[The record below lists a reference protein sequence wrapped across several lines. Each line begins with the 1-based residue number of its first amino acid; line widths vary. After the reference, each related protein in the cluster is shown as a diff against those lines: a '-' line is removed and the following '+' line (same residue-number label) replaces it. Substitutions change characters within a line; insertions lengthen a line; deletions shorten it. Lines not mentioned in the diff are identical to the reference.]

1 MGAQSIGEPGTQM
14 TLKTFHFAGIA
25 SMNVTLGVP
34 RIKEIINAS
43 KVISTPVVEVPLQ
56 NDTEEVN
63 ARIIK
68 GRIERTTLGQVAK
81 SIKQVFT
88 PYRAFV
94 TVRLD
99 GKCISDLQ
107 LNLDGHTVKK
117 AILQDPKI
125 KIKDNKIRVFEDK
138 TKLEVLS
145 PWDGRSRESQ
155 HFALDNL
162 AQQLR
167 NVIVCGIASIKRAVI
182 QTIEKKVPGGGGE
195 TSKRYQLFVEGTGL
209 SDVMATSGVKGTQ
222 ARTNHVMEMQ
232 TVLGIEAARWCIMRE
247 IGNVLGQYGISVD
260 LRHMMLLADVMTF
273 KGEVLGITRF
283 GLAKMKESV
292 LMLASFEKTVDH
304 LFDAAI
310 HGPHPLLIPGQP
322 RLTCFHR
329 TVQDSEG
336 LCKRV
341 QASGGTWFRRTAL
354 TRAAR
359 ADQGARIASWESPSA
374 LSSARR
380 CRSEPA
386 HLRCSLQTNHRR
398 PCRAAARCSA
408 LTTACV
414 ASTFSAGSERR

>member
-88 PYRAFV
+88 PYNAFV

-107 LNLDGHTVKK
+107 LNLDGYTVKK
-117 AILQDPKI
+117 AILQDSKI
-125 KIKDNKIRVFEDK
+125 KIKDNKIRVSEDK
-138 TKLEVLS
+138 TKLEVS
-145 PWDGRSRESQ
+145 APWDGRSRESQ

-182 QTIEKKVPGGGGE
+182 QTVEKKVPGGGGE
-195 TSKRYQLFVEGTGL
+195 KTKRYQLFVEGTGL
-209 SDVMATSGVKGTQ
+209 QDVMATSGVKGTQ

-310 HGPHPLLIPGQP
+310 HGPHPLP
-322 RLTCFHR
+322 
-329 TVQDSEG
+329 TVVAPTHVPTVHS
-336 LCKRV
+336 LC
-341 QASGGTWFRRTAL
+341 W
-354 TRAAR
+354 
-359 ADQGARIASWESPSA
+359 SPPPPHPWPTSPHL
-374 LSSARR
+374 LSPDSAR
-380 CRSEPA
+380 
-386 HLRCSLQTNHRR
+386 
-398 PCRAAARCSA
+398 
-408 LTTACV
+408 
-414 ASTFSAGSERR
+414 